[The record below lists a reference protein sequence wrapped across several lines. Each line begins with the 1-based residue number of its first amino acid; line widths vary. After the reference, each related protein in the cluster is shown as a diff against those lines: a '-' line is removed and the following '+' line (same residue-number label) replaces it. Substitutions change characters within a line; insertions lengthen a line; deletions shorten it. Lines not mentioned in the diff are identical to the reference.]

1 MTGMADDGPVGGNP
15 FDGIPLFKDLA
26 GMFQQGGSLNFD
38 IARQTG
44 LWVATGGKSEANVD
58 PVQRIRYE
66 ELFTIASLHVGEA
79 TGLVIEA
86 AAAAVQIATRAEW
99 AATALQAY
107 RPILERLAEGVSNA
121 NGGPAPDALGDAD
134 EVAGFLG
141 GLGKMMS
148 PVLIGMQAG
157 VMVGQL
163 AQRGLGPY
171 DLPLPRPAGA
181 PMQILA
187 SNLDAFAEEWNLPID
202 DLRLWVLV
210 EELAYHVILSSPPVR
225 DRINQLVTEY
235 VGGFNVDS
243 SGIEEHL
250 GEIDP
255 GDASSLERILGNPE
269 VLLGAIQTDAQ
280 RTTLSQLTAAV
291 SAILGAVDHI
301 MNTVGPR
308 LTGQPSVLAEALRRR
323 RSGKDEDQKF
333 AERML
338 GLSLGPD
345 THARGARFVEGVIER
360 ADPDALNQLWTKRN
374 GLPTPAEIEAPG
386 LWLARM
392 EFEE

>member
-1 MTGMADDGPVGGNP
+1 MAQDGPVGGNP

-26 GMFQQGGSLNFD
+26 GMFQQAGGLNFD
-38 IARQTG
+38 VARQTG

-66 ELFTIASLHVGEA
+66 ELFSIASLHVGEA

-86 AAAAVQIATRAEW
+86 TGAAVQIATRAEW
-99 AATALQAY
+99 AATALDAY
-107 RPILERLAEGVSNA
+107 RPILERLAEAVGKA
-121 NGGPAPDALGDAD
+121 QPGDAARD
-134 EVAGFLG
+134 LDDDNELAGFLG

-181 PMQILA
+181 PVQIVA
-187 SNLDAFAEEWNLPID
+187 TNLDEFAAAWNLPVD

-210 EELAYHVILSSPPVR
+210 EELAYHVILSTPAVR
-225 DRINQLVTEY
+225 TRVNELVSAY
-235 VGGFNVDS
+235 VGGFNVDA
-243 SGIEEHL
+243 SGIEAHL
-250 GEIDP
+250 GELDP
-255 GDASSLERILGNPE
+255 SDANSLERIFGNPE
-269 VLLGAIQTDAQ
+269 TLLGAIQTDQQ
-280 RTTLSQLTAAV
+280 RTTLTQLTAAV
-291 SAILGAVDHI
+291 AAVLGVVDHV

-308 LTGQPSVLAEALRRR
+308 LTGQPHVLTEALRRR
-323 RSGKDEDQKF
+323 RVGKDEDQRF

-338 GLSLGPD
+338 GLSLGPETRD
-345 THARGARFVEGVIER
+345 RGAEFVEGLIER
-360 ADPDALNQLWTKRN
+360 ADPDALAQLWTKHN
-374 GLPTPAEIEAPG
+374 GLPTPAEIDAPG
-386 LWLARM
+386 VWLARM
-392 EFEE
+392 EFED

>member
-1 MTGMADDGPVGGNP
+1 MANDGPVGGNP
-15 FDGIPLFKDLA
+15 FEGIPLFKDLA
-26 GMFQQGGSLNFD
+26 GMFQQAGSLNFD
-38 IARQTG
+38 VARQTG
-44 LWVATGGKSEANVD
+44 LWVATGGKSESNVD

-66 ELFTIASLHVGEA
+66 ELFTIAALHVGEA

-99 AATALQAY
+99 AATALEAY
-107 RPILERLAEGVSNA
+107 RPILERLAEAVGNA
-121 NGGPAPDALGDAD
+121 QVQPSDDAMATDD
-134 EVAGFLG
+134 ELAGFLG

-181 PMQILA
+181 PMQIVA
-187 SNLDAFAEEWNLPID
+187 TNLDEFAASWDLPVD

-210 EELAYHVILSSPPVR
+210 EELAYHVILSSPAVR
-225 DRINQLVTEY
+225 DRVGELVGNY
-235 VGGFNVDS
+235 VGGFNVDT

-255 GDASSLERILGNPE
+255 SDANSLERIFGNPE
-269 VLLGAIQTDAQ
+269 TLLGAIQTDSQ
-280 RTTLSQLTAAV
+280 RSTLSQLTAAV
-291 SAILGAVDHI
+291 AAVLGVVDHV
-301 MNTVGPR
+301 MASVGPR
-308 LTGQPSVLAEALRRR
+308 VTGQPQVLTEALRRR
-323 RSGKDEDQKF
+323 RAGRDEDQKF

-345 THARGARFVEGVIER
+345 TRERGGTFVEGVIER
-360 ADPDALNQLWTKRN
+360 SDPDALSQLWTKKN
-374 GLPTPAEIEAPG
+374 GLPTPAEIDAPG

-392 EFEE
+392 EFDD

>member
-1 MTGMADDGPVGGNP
+1 
-15 FDGIPLFKDLA
+15 
-26 GMFQQGGSLNFD
+26 MFQQAGSLNFD

-66 ELFTIASLHVGEA
+66 ELFTIAALHVGEA
-79 TGLVIEA
+79 TGVVIES

-99 AATALQAY
+99 AATALDAY
-107 RPILERLAEGVSNA
+107 RPILERLAESVGNA
-121 NGGPAPDALGDAD
+121 QQQPGGDALGSDD
-134 EVAGFLG
+134 ELAGFLG

-181 PMQILA
+181 PMQIVA
-187 SNLDAFAEEWNLPID
+187 TNLDEFAQAWDLPVD

-210 EELAYHVILSSPPVR
+210 EELAYHVILSTPAVR
-225 DRINQLVTEY
+225 ARMNELVSDY

-243 SGIEEHL
+243 SGIEQHL

-255 GDASSLERILGNPE
+255 SDANSLERIFGNPE
-269 VLLGAIQTDAQ
+269 TLLGAIQTEAQ

-291 SAILGAVDHI
+291 AAILGVVDHV
-301 MNTVGPR
+301 MAQVGPR
-308 LTGQPSVLAEALRRR
+308 LTGQPQLLTEALRRR
-323 RSGKDEDQKF
+323 RAGKDEDQKF

-345 THARGARFVEGVIER
+345 THKRGAGFVEGVVER
-360 ADPDALNQLWTKRN
+360 ADPDALSQLWLKKS
-374 GLPTPAEIEAPG
+374 GLPTPAEIDAPG

-392 EFEE
+392 EFAD